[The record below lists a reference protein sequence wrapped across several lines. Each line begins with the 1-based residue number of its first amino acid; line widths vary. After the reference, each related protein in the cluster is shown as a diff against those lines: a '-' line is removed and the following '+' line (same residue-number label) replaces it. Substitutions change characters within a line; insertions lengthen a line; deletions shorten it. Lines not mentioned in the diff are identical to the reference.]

1 MVWLFP
7 WLGEESS
14 SGESSIPCFRSIGQ
28 FLFSRL
34 LSSLA
39 DSALMS
45 GFSWVTVLVW
55 CLLLFLFDGVLN
67 GRYSKIGVECGVRDV
82 PWCICYHS

>member
-1 MVWLFP
+1 MAGISSSLINFYNFFIIINQQSECTFYKLMVWLFLC
-7 WLGEESS
+7 LGEESS
-14 SGESSIPCFRSIGQ
+14 SGESSVPYVRSIGQ

-34 LSSLA
+34 PSSLA

-55 CLLLFLFDGVLN
+55 CLL
-67 GRYSKIGVECGVRDV
+67 R
-82 PWCICYHS
+82 